1 MGTSL
6 FHAIAAAAPNAEEPA
21 IAVVVV
27 TGLVLV
33 FAILLLLMLII
44 KLQGAIFSSMDKN
57 KKEAAPAAPAAKSA
71 PAKAAAPVA
80 KAAPA
85 PAPKVEAGIPAEVV
99 AAIAAAVACM
109 DGGRYTLRSVVRKR
123 EGRSAWNMA
132 GVIAST
138 DPF

>member
-6 FHAIAAAAPNAEEPA
+6 FSAIAAATPTTEEPA
-21 IAVVVV
+21 IAVVVI

-33 FAILLLLMLII
+33 FAILILLMLII

-57 KKEAAPAAPAAKSA
+57 KKDAAPAAPAAKPA
-71 PAKAAAPVA
+71 PVKAAAPVA
-80 KAAPA
+80 KAA

>member
-6 FHAIAAAAPNAEEPA
+6 FNAIAAAAPTTTEEPG
-21 IAVVVV
+21 IAVVVI

-33 FAILLLLMLII
+33 FAILVLLMLII
-44 KLQGAIFSSMDKN
+44 KLQGVIFSSMDKN
-57 KKEAAPAAPAAKSA
+57 KKEPAAPAAPAAKPA
-71 PAKAAAPVA
+71 PVKAAAPVA
-80 KAAPA
+80 KAA